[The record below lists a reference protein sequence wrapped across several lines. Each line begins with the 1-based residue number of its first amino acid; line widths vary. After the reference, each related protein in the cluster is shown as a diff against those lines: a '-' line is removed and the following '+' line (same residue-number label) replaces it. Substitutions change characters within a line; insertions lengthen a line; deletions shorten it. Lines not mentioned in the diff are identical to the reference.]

1 MTGFY
6 TYVHMRADDGKV
18 FYVGKGRGG
27 RATSIRSR
35 NSHWHSTM
43 KKHGLH
49 VDIVARWAV
58 EADAFEHEKL
68 LIACF
73 RDMGHPLCNQTD
85 GGDGISGY
93 RHTEKTRSEFFGK
106 PLSAESKAK
115 IGNANRGRVRS
126 ADVRARI
133 AESLSGRARDSE
145 TIAKISAAHKGKTIT
160 QETRNKLSKSMTGR
174 PLPEATRAKI
184 AASVRSPERRARH
197 SAAMAGRPWSE
208 ARRAAQNIKGKA

>member
-6 TYVHMRADDGKV
+6 TYVHTRADDGKA

-27 RATSIRSR
+27 RATSTRSR
-35 NSHWHSTM
+35 NPRWHSTA
-43 KKHGLH
+43 KKHGVH
-49 VDIVARWAV
+49 VDIVARWAS
-58 EADAFEHEKL
+58 ESDAFEHEKL

-73 RDMGHPLCNQTD
+73 RDMGHPLCNLTD

-93 RHTEKTRSEFFGK
+93 QHTEKTRAEFFGK

-133 AESLSGRARDSE
+133 SETLSGRPRDPE
-145 TIAKISAAHKGKTIT
+145 TKAKISAANKGKVRTAEVRAEIV
-160 QETRNKLSKSMTGR
+160 KALTGR
-174 PLPEATRAKI
+174 TASAATKAKMS
-184 AASVRSPERRARH
+184 ASRSTPERRAQH

-208 ARRAAQNIKGKA
+208 ARRTAQKVGRKA